1 MGESRV
7 ENPERENRWGN
18 HESNIQTEKTD
29 GGIKS
34 RKSRQKKP
42 MEESRVENLDKKT
55 DGGIMS
61 RKSRQRNPMGE
72 SRVENLDK
80 ENRWGNQE
88 SKI

>member
-18 HESNIQTEKTD
+18 QESKIQTEKTD

-34 RKSRQKKP
+34 RKSRQKI
-42 MEESRVENLDKKT
+42 
-55 DGGIMS
+55 DGGIKS
-61 RKSRQRNPMGE
+61 RKIRQRKPMGE

-80 ENRWGNQE
+80 EN
-88 SKI
+88 

>member
-7 ENPERENRWGN
+7 ENPERQNRWGN
-18 HESNIQTEKTD
+18 KESKMQTEKTD

-34 RKSRQKKP
+34 RKTRQKKP
-42 MEESRVENLDKKT
+42 MGESRVKNLDKKT
-55 DGGIMS
+55 DGGIKS
-61 RKSRQRNPMGE
+61 RKSRQRKPMGE

-88 SKI
+88 TKI

>member
-1 MGESRV
+1 
-7 ENPERENRWGN
+7 
-18 HESNIQTEKTD
+18 
-29 GGIKS
+29 
-34 RKSRQKKP
+34 